1 MLDFWCDGCDLC
13 RRLYQ
18 PETEEEVQRVVQLA
32 YANGWRVR
40 VVGSGIS
47 PNGSAFSKDC
57 MISMALMDKV
67 LEVDAEKLQVSGLLL
82 R

>member
-1 MLDFWCDGCDLC
+1 M
-13 RRLYQ
+13 
-18 PETEEEVQRVVQLA
+18 VQLA